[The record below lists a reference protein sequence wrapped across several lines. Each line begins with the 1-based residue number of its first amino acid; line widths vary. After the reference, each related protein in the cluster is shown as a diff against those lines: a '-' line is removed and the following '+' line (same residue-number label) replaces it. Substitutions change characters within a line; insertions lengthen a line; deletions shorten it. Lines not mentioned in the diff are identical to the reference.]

1 MTDLLLDANAAVIAC
16 QAGNSMG
23 KLVEEVRG
31 LGGRLW
37 LYAGEFTDI
46 CRLLSSKSVSTN
58 NYRQQSL
65 DTALKEFNH
74 FARDCCWL
82 AALSVDVEDIDDPDP
97 MAVALIKAAERISTD
112 TLVVSTK
119 ESRIERGFPFVDE
132 LSALASIS
140 QSEVLFVD
148 LKAQQDRIR
157 PELEAG
163 LHRVLHHGI
172 YINGPEIIQLEHRL
186 ADFAGVQHCICVSS
200 GTDALL
206 IAMMA
211 LGIKPGDE
219 IITTPFTFFATS
231 EMIAMLGAVPVYV
244 DIDPHTFNID
254 ASKIEAAFTD
264 KTRAILPVSLYG
276 QCSDMDAINSI
287 AARYDV
293 SVIEDA
299 AQSFGATYK
308 QQPSCSLSD
317 IACTSFFPAKPL
329 GAYGDAGAC
338 FTQDAALA
346 QLMRQIR
353 DHGQERRYHSV
364 RLGVNGR
371 MDTMQAVVL
380 LAKMEIFHDELE
392 RRQKVAANYH
402 TKLRALENEGL
413 LVLPRVESYSTS
425 SWAQYT
431 LRVANRDDVQA
442 AMKTRGI
449 PTAIHY
455 PVALFEQ
462 PAYLSNNNNCP
473 ETVRAAQEVMSLPI
487 HPYLSLEEQ
496 KEIVVALAESLS
508 DREEYMKQSNIVGK

>member
-1 MTDLLLDANAAVIAC
+1 MTDLVLDARTAAIAC
-16 QAGNSMG
+16 QADSS
-23 KLVEEVRG
+23 LARLIDEVRRH
-31 LGGRLW
+31 GGRLW
-37 LYAGEFTDI
+37 LYAGEITEI
-46 CRLLSSKSVSTN
+46 RRLLSPDSSLTNIHRKKSSDSV
-58 NYRQQSL
+58 
-65 DTALKEFNH
+65 LKEFDD
-74 FARDCCWL
+74 FARGCCWL
-82 AALSVDVEDIDDPDP
+82 AALSADVEYTDDPDP
-97 MAVALIKAAERISTD
+97 MAVALVKAAERINTD
-112 TLVVSTK
+112 TLILSTE
-119 ESRIERGFPFVDE
+119 ESRIKRGFPFVDE
-132 LSALASIS
+132 LSALASIRRS
-140 QSEVLFVD
+140 KIVFVD

-157 PELEAG
+157 PHLETG

-172 YINGPEIIQLEHRL
+172 YINGPEITQLENRL
-186 ADFAGVQHCICVSS
+186 ADYVGAQHCICVSS

-206 IAMMA
+206 IAMMT

-254 ASKIEAAFTD
+254 TSKIEAAFTD

-276 QCSDMDAINSI
+276 QCSDMDVINEI
-287 AARYDV
+287 AARYKV
-293 SVIEDA
+293 SVIEDG

-346 QLMRQIR
+346 QIMRQIR

-364 RLGVNGR
+364 RLGLNGR
-371 MDTMQAVVL
+371 MDTIQAVVL

-392 RRQKVAANYH
+392 RRQKVAVNYH
-402 TKLRALENEGL
+402 TKLRSLENEGL
-413 LVLPRVESYSTS
+413 LVLPRLESYNTS

-431 LRVANRDDVQA
+431 LRVANRDDVQT

-455 PVALFEQ
+455 PVPLFEQ
-462 PAYLSNNNNCP
+462 PAYSDNNNRCP
-473 ETVRAAQEVMSLPI
+473 ETLRAAREVISLPI
-487 HPYLSLEEQ
+487 HPYLRFEEQ
-496 KEIVVALAESLS
+496 QEIVVALTESLR
-508 DREEYMKQSNIVGK
+508 DREEYMKQSNIVSK

>member
-1 MTDLLLDANAAVIAC
+1 MTDLILDASAAVVAS
-16 QAGNSMG
+16 QADDSLA
-23 KLVEEVRG
+23 KLIDEVRG
-31 LGGRLW
+31 HGGRLW
-37 LYAGEFTDI
+37 LYAGEFSDI
-46 CRLLSSKSVSTN
+46 LRLLSPTPVSADIRREGRVEAAN
-58 NYRQQSL
+58 SQFDL
-65 DTALKEFNH
+65 
-74 FARDCCWL
+74 FARGCCWL
-82 AALSVDVEDIDDPDP
+82 AALSADVENIDDPDP
-97 MAVALIKAAERISTD
+97 MAIALVKAASRMSTD
-112 TLVVSTK
+112 TLIVTK
-119 ESRIERGFPFVDE
+119 EKSRIERGFPFVDE
-132 LSALASIS
+132 QSALASIN
-140 QSEVLFVD
+140 QSELVFVD
-148 LKAQQDRIR
+148 LRTQQDLIR
-157 PELEAG
+157 PQLEDG

-172 YINGPEIIQLEHRL
+172 YINGPEITQLEYRL
-186 ADFAGVQHCICVSS
+186 ADYVGAQHCICVSS

-276 QCSDMDAINSI
+276 QCSDMDAIKAI
-287 AARYDV
+287 ATRYDV
-293 SVIEDA
+293 SVVEDA

-308 QQPSCSLSD
+308 ERPSCSLSD

-338 FTQDAALA
+338 FTQDATLA
-346 QLMRQIR
+346 QIMRQVR

-364 RLGVNGR
+364 RLGLNGR

-380 LAKMEIFHDELE
+380 LAKMEIFDDELQK
-392 RRQKVAANYH
+392 RQEIAANYN
-402 TKLRALENEGL
+402 TKLRTLENEGL
-413 LVLPRVESYSTS
+413 LVLPRVESYNTS

-431 LRVANRDDVQA
+431 LRVASRDDVQT

-455 PVALFEQ
+455 PVPLFEQ
-462 PAYLSNNNNCP
+462 PAYRNNNNKCP
-473 ETVRAAQEVMSLPI
+473 ESLRAAREVMSLPI
-487 HPYLSLEEQ
+487 HPYLRLKEQ
-496 KEIVVALAESLS
+496 KEIVVALTESLS
-508 DREEYMKQSNIVGK
+508 DREEYINQRNIVGK